1 MARAS
6 IPVTKLSDAGS
17 ADPVETDGDPVNQ
30 HSLTNTGRTVLRVRN
45 ADGVNPHTVTLV
57 TPITVGGKAVENTAV
72 SIPAAATR
80 TFGSLSTAL
89 YGSNTPIDVDDAQ
102 LKLMAF
108 EP

>member
-17 ADPVETDGDPVNQ
+17 ADPAETDGDTVNG
-30 HSLTNTGRTVLRVRN
+30 HSLPNTGRTVLRVRN
-45 ADGVNPHTVTLV
+45 ADAGAAHNLTLV
-57 TPITVGGKAVENTAV
+57 TPITVGGKAVADTVV
-72 SIPAAATR
+72 SIPAATTR
-80 TFGSLSTAL
+80 TFGSLPTAL
-89 YGSNTPIDVDDAQ
+89 YGSSTPVDVDSTQ